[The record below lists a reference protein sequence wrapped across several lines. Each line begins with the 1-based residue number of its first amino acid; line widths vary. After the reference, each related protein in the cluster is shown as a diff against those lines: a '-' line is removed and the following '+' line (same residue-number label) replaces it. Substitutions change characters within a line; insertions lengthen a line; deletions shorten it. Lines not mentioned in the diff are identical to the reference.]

1 MFRAEGNLIVSVTT
15 ATKDVRGGTVA
26 ELIRTSED
34 GETIEVCVEEDG
46 FRECGFVSSM
56 HLVPG
61 KCAQLKRA
69 IESEAAQSLLDAA
82 A

>member
-1 MFRAEGNLIVSVTT
+1 M
-15 ATKDVRGGTVA
+15 A

-61 KCAQLKRA
+61 KCAQLRRA
-69 IESEAAQSLLDAA
+69 IQSIAGDAMLRSVTGSCQN
-82 A
+82 

>member
-1 MFRAEGNLIVSVTT
+1 MS
-15 ATKDVRGGTVA
+15 

-61 KCAQLKRA
+61 KCAQLRRA
-69 IESEAAQSLLDAA
+69 IKGVAAQSLLDAA